1 MIDMNILYISPNF
14 DYTCGVSR
22 NVYQCLKHFAS
33 DENYEVHFIS
43 NKGDS
48 FDRIKK
54 LNIKF
59 YQMNFEKDH
68 KNPLRLLKDFFFLYS
83 YCKKNNI
90 HLIHSHHRYLEL
102 LAVIVSK
109 FTSIKTITTVH
120 SFVTGLSSLSFRSDK
135 IICVSNA
142 VKENLIK
149 HYQRSSKR
157 IILLH
162 NCIDDT
168 FFKNIVKPNEIRA
181 QLGLNS
187 DDKVILFAGRINTIK
202 GVDTLLEAFKKVHK
216 LNVKVKLILLG
227 QLEDI
232 DLSEAIR
239 SYTDKLIVIPPKNN
253 VLDYYQ
259 VADIVVLP
267 SRIDPFPFVMLE
279 AGAMKKPF
287 IGSRTGGI
295 AEYVED
301 GVNGFLF
308 EPGNNNELAQ
318 KIIYIIQNPESA
330 KQAAEKLHDKVIEKS
345 NCSQYFEK
353 LEKIYSEILN

>member
-1 MIDMNILYISPNF
+1 MKRILYISPDFN
-14 DYTCGVSR
+14 YSCGVSR
-22 NVYQCLKHFAS
+22 NVYQCLEHFSS

-48 FDRIKK
+48 FDRIKE
-54 LNIKF
+54 LNVKF

-68 KNPLRLLKDFFFLYS
+68 INPLRLLMDFFFLYS
-83 YCKKNNI
+83 YSKKNNI

-109 FTSIKTITTVH
+109 FTSIKTITTDH
-120 SFVTGLSSLSFRSDK
+120 SFVTGLSRLSFRSDK

-142 VKENLIK
+142 VKKNLIENYK
-149 HYQRSSKR
+149 HAENR

-162 NCIDDT
+162 NCIDDISL
-168 FFKNIVKPNEIRA
+168 KNIIEPNELRK
-181 QLGLNS
+181 QLGFNS
-187 DDKVILFAGRINTIK
+187 DDKVILFVGRINKVK
-202 GVDTLLEAFKKVHK
+202 GVDTLFEAFKKVHK
-216 LNVKVKLILLG
+216 INVKVKLILLG

-232 DLSEAIR
+232 DLSEAIK
-239 SYTDKLIVIPPKNN
+239 SYAGELFVIPPKNN

-295 AEYVED
+295 AEFIDD
-301 GVNGFLF
+301 GINGFLF
-308 EPGNNNELAQ
+308 EPENVEELIQ
-318 KIIYIIQNPESA
+318 KIEYVFENYPLAMSA
-330 KQAAEKLHDKVIEKS
+330 GEKL
-345 NCSQYFEK
+345 FEK
-353 LEKIYSEILN
+353 VKITTCCEHYFLSMKKMYTELINK

>member
-1 MIDMNILYISPNF
+1 MNILYISPDFN
-14 DYTCGVSR
+14 YSCGVSR
-22 NVYQCLKHFAS
+22 NVYQCLKHFSS

-68 KNPLRLLKDFFFLYS
+68 KNPLRLLKDFFSLYL

-109 FTSIKTITTVH
+109 FTGIKTITTVH
-120 SFVTGLSSLSFRSDK
+120 SFVTGLTRLSFRSDK

-142 VKENLIK
+142 VKKNLIEN
-149 HYQRSSKR
+149 YEQSVNR
-157 IILLH
+157 IMLLH
-162 NCIDDT
+162 NCIEDVSL
-168 FFKNIVKPNEIRA
+168 KNIIEQNELRK

-187 DDKVILFAGRINTIK
+187 DDKVILFVGRISKIK
-202 GVDTLLEAFKKVHK
+202 GIDTLIEAFKEIQKS
-216 LNVKVKLILLG
+216 NVKVKLILLG

-232 DLSEAIR
+232 DLSEAIK
-239 SYTDKLIVIPPKNN
+239 SYAGKLIVIPPKNN

-279 AGAMKKPF
+279 AGVRKKTF
-287 IGSRTGGI
+287 LGGRTGGI
-295 AEYVED
+295 VEYIED

-308 EPGNNNELAQ
+308 EPGNKNELAQ
-318 KIIYIIQNPESA
+318 KIIYVLQNPESA
-330 KQAAEKLHDKVIEKS
+330 KQAAEKLHDKVMKEN
-345 NCSQYFEK
+345 NCNQYFEK

>member
-1 MIDMNILYISPNF
+1 MYISPDFN
-14 DYTCGVSR
+14 YSCGVSR
-22 NVYQCLKHFAS
+22 NVYQCLKHFSS
-33 DENYEVHFIS
+33 DKNYEVHFIS

-54 LNIKF
+54 LNTKF

-68 KNPLRLLKDFFFLYS
+68 KNPLRLLRDFFLLYS
-83 YCKKNNI
+83 YCKKHNI
-90 HLIHSHHRYLEL
+90 YLIHSHHRYLEL

-120 SFVTGLSSLSFRSDK
+120 SFVTGFSRLSFRSNK

-142 VKENLIK
+142 IKKNLIENYE
-149 HYQRSSKR
+149 HSENR

-162 NCIDDT
+162 NCIDDISL
-168 FFKNIVKPNEIRA
+168 KNIIEPNELQK
-181 QLGLNS
+181 QLGFNS
-187 DDKVILFAGRINTIK
+187 DDKVILFVGRINKVK

-239 SYTDKLIVIPPKNN
+239 SYTGKLIVIPPKNN

-279 AGAMKKPF
+279 AGVMKKPF

-295 AEYVED
+295 AEFIDDE
-301 GVNGFLF
+301 VNGFLI
-308 EPGNNNELAQ
+308 EPGNVDELAQ
-318 KIIYIIQNPESA
+318 KIIYVLKNPESA
-330 KQAAEKLHDKVIEKS
+330 KQVAEKLYDKVIEKN
-345 NCSQYFEK
+345 NCNQYFEK